1 MQINTPNTPGIVSRP
16 DVMFGKPVI
25 EGTRITVE
33 LIMERIAAGQS
44 VDDILTS
51 YPHLTREQVLSA
63 LAHVAQLVRAEARG
77 AVEHA
82 TGQQVEA

>member
-44 VDDILTS
+44 VDDILAS
-51 YPHLTREQVLSA
+51 YPHLTREQILSA
-63 LAHVAQLVRAEARG
+63 LAHAAQLVRAEARG
-77 AVEHA
+77 AIEHA

>member
-1 MQINTPNTPGIVSRP
+1 MQINTPTTPGIVSRP

-33 LIMERIAAGQS
+33 LIMERIASGQT
-44 VDDILTS
+44 VDDILMS
-51 YPHLTREQVLSA
+51 YPHLSREQVLSA
-63 LAHVAQLVRAEARG
+63 LAHAAQLVRAEARS
-77 AVEHA
+77 AIEHV

>member
-1 MQINTPNTPGIVSRP
+1 MQITTPNTPGIVSRP

-25 EGTRITVE
+25 KGTRITVE
-33 LIMERIAAGQS
+33 LTMERIAAGQS
-44 VDDILTS
+44 VDDILAS

-63 LAHVAQLVRAEARG
+63 LAHAAQLVLAEARG